1 MPTTAYLLKGASV
14 LLEYGMLLFLLV
26 FVARLTRCIFVDVKA
41 QRKKLSAMEQ
51 SAEGGAAIA
60 VVKAHDPKLMG
71 RRFVFQREIAI
82 GRSPDN
88 DIVIPENYVSHHHLV
103 IYQHQ
108 NLYIAED
115 MGSRNSTQIN
125 GVPLVNKAYLR
136 NGDQIQVGLVTMRFE
151 I

>member
-1 MPTTAYLLKGASV
+1 M
-14 LLEYGMLLFLLV
+14 
-26 FVARLTRCIFVDVKA
+26 I
-41 QRKKLSAMEQ
+41 
-51 SAEGGAAIA
+51 
-60 VVKAHDPKLMG
+60 
-71 RRFVFQREIAI
+71 
-82 GRSPDN
+82 RSLWDG
-88 DIVIPENYVSHHHLV
+88 IVIPENYVSHHHLV

-125 GVPLVNKAYLR
+125 GVPLVNKVYLR